1 MGRGGQL
8 KFNIAA
14 DSIMFVY
21 TQQWCV
27 CGVCVCVCVGERKRE
42 REREREKRKKSEHLK
57 MKQTL
62 TVKFEIG
69 GDRVEQQLPF
79 N

>member
-8 KFNIAA
+8 NFNIAA
-14 DSIMFVY
+14 DSIMCVY
-21 TQQWCV
+21 TQQTCV
-27 CGVCVCVCVGERKRE
+27 CGVCVCVRE
-42 REREREKRKKSEHLK
+42 RERERDRKKSEHLK

-62 TVKFEIG
+62 TVKFDIK
-69 GDRVEQQLPF
+69 GDTVEQQLPF

>member
-1 MGRGGQL
+1 MGPGGQL
-8 KFNIAA
+8 NFNIAA
-14 DSIMFVY
+14 DSIMCVY

-27 CGVCVCVCVGERKRE
+27 CVCVCVRE
-42 REREREKRKKSEHLK
+42 RERERERKKSEHLK

-62 TVKFEIG
+62 TVKFEIE

>member
-27 CGVCVCVCVGERKRE
+27 CGVCVCVEREKE
-42 REREREKRKKSEHLK
+42 RERERKKE
-57 MKQTL
+57 
-62 TVKFEIG
+62 E
-69 GDRVEQQLPF
+69 
-79 N
+79 

>member
-8 KFNIAA
+8 NFNIAA

-27 CGVCVCVCVGERKRE
+27 CGVCVCVCVCEREKERERE
-42 REREREKRKKSEHLK
+42 REREREKER
-57 MKQTL
+57 
-62 TVKFEIG
+62 
-69 GDRVEQQLPF
+69 RVSI
-79 N
+79 

>member
-27 CGVCVCVCVGERKRE
+27 CGVCVCVCERERKRE
-42 REREREKRKKSEHLK
+42 RERERERERKKE
-57 MKQTL
+57 
-62 TVKFEIG
+62 E
-69 GDRVEQQLPF
+69 
-79 N
+79 

>member
-27 CGVCVCVCVGERKRE
+27 CGVCVCVCVWGERKRE
-42 REREREKRKKSEHLK
+42 REREREKE
-57 MKQTL
+57 
-62 TVKFEIG
+62 E
-69 GDRVEQQLPF
+69 
-79 N
+79 